1 MNATKTHLMAPYR
14 PIALWDTPAVLEHRI
29 DGSMRMHSEAPLAD
43 YPSRMSDKLLHWA
56 RQAPERTLIA
66 KRDAQG
72 QWQRLSYAQTL
83 AAAERIGQA
92 LMDRGLSAE
101 RPLVILSENDLEH
114 FLLSMGAMHVGVPYA
129 PISSAYS
136 LVSKDFDKLKHIIDL
151 LTPGA
156 VFVASGARYGAA
168 LSAAVPAD
176 VEVIYAA
183 DAPAGRARVST
194 FATLN
199 ATPASTEV
207 ERARLATGPD
217 TIAKFL
223 FTSGSTNAPKG
234 VINTQRML
242 CSNQQMIAQ
251 AWPFLADA
259 PPVLVDWLPWNHTF
273 GGNHNIGI
281 TLYHGGTLYMDDG
294 KPVPQL
300 FSKTIENLREIAPTV
315 YFNVPRG
322 FEELAHALDADAALA
337 EHFFSKLKMWF
348 FAGASLPQPVLDHL
362 QRVAVRTIGQRISM
376 QSGLGMTETAPWAIG
391 YNALDCR
398 AGYLGIPGAG
408 MTLKLVPNA
417 GKTEL
422 RYKGDNLTPG
432 YWRAPA
438 LTAEAFDEEGYFKSG
453 DAVRVMDPSNPTLGL
468 AFDGRIA
475 EDFKLITGTWV
486 SVGPLRGALIARGAP
501 YVQDAVITGHDRDT
515 LGAIIIPHLDSC
527 RKCVPSLLPTATL
540 SEVLATDPVRSV
552 FARLVS
558 EMKRD
563 ASASSN
569 RIVHAVLLAEPLS
582 LDKGEVTDKG
592 SVNQRA
598 VLAHRS
604 ALVDAMYAGTAPH
617 QLTLE

>member
-1 MNATKTHLMAPYR
+1 MSDAPYR
-14 PIALWDTPAVLEHRI
+14 TIALWDTPASLEQHA
-29 DGSMRMHSEAPLAD
+29 DGSMRMRSHAPLAD
-43 YPSRMSDKLLHWA
+43 YPNRMSDKLVYWA
-56 RQAPERTLIA
+56 QRAPERTLIA
-66 KRDAQG
+66 KRDGQG
-72 QWQRLSYAQTL
+72 QWQRLTYAQTL

-92 LMDRGLSAE
+92 LLNRGLSAE

-114 FLLSMGAMHVGVPYA
+114 FLLSMAAMHVGVPYA
-129 PISSAYS
+129 PISTAYS
-136 LVSKDFDKLKHIIDL
+136 LVSRDFDKLKHIIDL

-168 LSAAVPAD
+168 LAATVPAH
-176 VEVIYAA
+176 VEVMYTV
-183 DAPAGRARVST
+183 DPPEGRAQVST
-194 FATLN
+194 FAALN
-199 ATPASTEV
+199 ASPASPEV

-251 AWPFLADA
+251 AWPFLGQE
-259 PPVLVDWLPWNHTF
+259 PPVLLDWLPWNHTF

-300 FSKTIENLREIAPTV
+300 FGKTVENLREIAPTV

-337 EHFFSKLKMWF
+337 AHFFSKLKMWF
-348 FAGASLPQPVLDHL
+348 FAGASLPQPVLDQL

-417 GKTEL
+417 GKLEL

-438 LTAEAFDEEGYFKSG
+438 LTAQAFDDEGYFKSG
-453 DAVRVMDPSNPTLGL
+453 DAVRVLDSHNPTLGL

-501 YVQDAVITGHDRDT
+501 YVQDAVITGHDRDS
-515 LGAIIIPHLDSC
+515 LGALIIPHLDSC
-527 RKCVPSLLPTATL
+527 RKCVPALAPTA
-540 SEVLATDPVRSV
+540 SMEEVLSTDAVRDRFV
-552 FARLVS
+552 QLVS

-569 RIVHAVLLAEPLS
+569 RIVRAMLLAEPLS

-598 VLAHRS
+598 VLSNRS
-604 ALVDAMYAGTAPH
+604 ALVDALYAGTAPH
-617 QLTLE
+617 QLPLD